1 MNSFTNYL
9 PIGLLVLAAACG
21 GGDSSI
27 EAKQK
32 SLASLKKQA
41 LDLNAQIVALE
52 KEVEKAGGASAAKAI
67 LVGIDTIQTET
78 FTHYIELQGKVE
90 SESVSYI
97 TPRAGGGQV
106 KAIYIKRGDR
116 VKRGQLILQ
125 LDNTLIKQSAAAATQ
140 NIETLK
146 SQAAL
151 AKSVYEKQKN
161 LWEQNIGSEIQ
172 LMTAK
177 TNADAMSSQLK
188 AAMEQLGMVK
198 DQLAFTSIYSDVDGV
213 AEEVNVK
220 VVNTTKLK
228 LTAEVPENYAGKVKV
243 GTELTL
249 TFPDIQKTINNKVNV
264 LGNVIDPLN
273 RSFYIES
280 KLPVDNSFRPNLLA
294 QVKIKDYE
302 KKDAISIPVNLL
314 QNDEKGKFVYV
325 AVMEAGKM
333 FARKKMISTGEFY
346 GNNIE
351 KWSCHNVP
359 QHSRDKFFEGKDN
372 RPNTVFK
379 NIKSLNE
386 TVYADGEIYY
396 SNWPHIISQEGN
408 QKCFLDTKWANPF
421 EQTWMSH
428 MYSLTKENIL
438 NPAILLASPI
448 THNRIYHYDACE
460 RKEN

>member
-1 MNSFTNYL
+1 MKSFTTFFTL
-9 PIGLLVLAAACG
+9 SLLILVTACG
-21 GGDSSI
+21 GGDNTI

-41 LDLNAQIVALE
+41 LELNAKIVALE

-67 LVGIDTIQTET
+67 LVGIDTIQSET

-106 KAIYIKRGDR
+106 RAIYIKRGDR
-116 VKRGQLILQ
+116 VKKGQLILQ

-177 TNADAMSSQLK
+177 TNADAMASQLK

-220 VVNTTKLK
+220 VGELFMGPGQIKIVNTTKLK
-228 LTAEVPENYAGKVKV
+228 LTAQVPENYAGKVKV

-280 KLPVDNSFRPNLLA
+280 KLPVDNNFRPNLLA

-314 QNDEKGKFVYV
+314 QTDEKGKFVYV
-325 AVMEAGKM
+325 AVTEAGKM
-333 FARKKMISTGEFY
+333 FARKKMVSTGEFY

-351 KWSCHNVP
+351 VLSGLAAGDILV
-359 QHSRDKFFEGKDN
+359 SEGYQSIYDGQLI
-372 RPNTVFK
+372 TTS
-379 NIKSLNE
+379 IK
-386 TVYADGEIYY
+386 
-396 SNWPHIISQEGN
+396 
-408 QKCFLDTKWANPF
+408 
-421 EQTWMSH
+421 
-428 MYSLTKENIL
+428 
-438 NPAILLASPI
+438 
-448 THNRIYHYDACE
+448 
-460 RKEN
+460 

>member
-1 MNSFTNYL
+1 
-9 PIGLLVLAAACG
+9 
-21 GGDSSI
+21 
-27 EAKQK
+27 
-32 SLASLKKQA
+32 
-41 LDLNAQIVALE
+41 LNAQIVALE

-125 LDNTLIKQSAAAATQ
+125 LDNTLVKQSAAAATQ

-151 AKSVYEKQKN
+151 AKSVYEKQKS

-177 TNADAMSSQLK
+177 TNADAMASQLK
-188 AAMEQLGMVK
+188 AAMEQLGIVK

-220 VVNTTKLK
+220 VGELFMGPGQVKIVNTTKLK

-280 KLPVDNSFRPNLLA
+280 KLPVDNNFRPNLLA

-325 AVMEAGKM
+325 AVIEAGKM
-333 FARKKMISTGEFY
+333 IARKKMVATGEFY

-351 KWSCHNVP
+351 VLSGLAAGDILV
-359 QHSRDKFFEGKDN
+359 SEGYQSIYDGQLI
-372 RPNTVFK
+372 TTS
-379 NIKSLNE
+379 IK
-386 TVYADGEIYY
+386 
-396 SNWPHIISQEGN
+396 
-408 QKCFLDTKWANPF
+408 
-421 EQTWMSH
+421 
-428 MYSLTKENIL
+428 
-438 NPAILLASPI
+438 
-448 THNRIYHYDACE
+448 
-460 RKEN
+460 

>member
-1 MNSFTNYL
+1 MKSFTTYL
-9 PIGLLVLAAACG
+9 SIGLLVLAAACG
-21 GGDSSI
+21 GGDNTI

-32 SLASLKKQA
+32 TLAGLKKQA
-41 LDLNAQIVALE
+41 LELNAQIVALE

-67 LVGIDTIQTET
+67 LVAIDTIQTET

-106 KAIYIKRGDR
+106 RAIYVKRGDR

-151 AKSVYEKQKN
+151 AKSVYEKQKS

-177 TNADAMSSQLK
+177 TNADALASQLR
-188 AAMEQLGMVK
+188 AANEQLGMVK
-198 DQLAFTSIYSDVDGV
+198 DQLAFTSIYSDVEGV

-220 VVNTTKLK
+220 VGELFMGPGQIKIVNTAKLK
-228 LTAEVPENYAGKVKV
+228 LTAQVPENYAGKVKV

-280 KLPVDNSFRPNLLA
+280 KLPVDNNFRPNLLA

-325 AVMEAGKM
+325 AVMEGGKM
-333 FARKKMISTGEFY
+333 FARKKMVATGEFY

-351 KWSCHNVP
+351 VLSGLAAGDIMI
-359 QHSRDKFFEGKDN
+359 SEGYQSIYDGQLI
-372 RPNTVFK
+372 TTS
-379 NIKSLNE
+379 IK
-386 TVYADGEIYY
+386 
-396 SNWPHIISQEGN
+396 
-408 QKCFLDTKWANPF
+408 
-421 EQTWMSH
+421 
-428 MYSLTKENIL
+428 
-438 NPAILLASPI
+438 
-448 THNRIYHYDACE
+448 
-460 RKEN
+460 

>member
-1 MNSFTNYL
+1 MKSFATL
-9 PIGLLVLAAACG
+9 FTLSLLVLVTACG
-21 GGDSSI
+21 GGDNTV

-67 LVGIDTIQTET
+67 LVATDTIQTET

-106 KAIYIKRGDR
+106 RAIYIKRGDR

-151 AKSVYEKQKN
+151 AKAVYEKQKN

-177 TNADAMSSQLK
+177 TNADALASQLR
-188 AAMEQLGMVK
+188 AANEQLGMVK

-220 VVNTTKLK
+220 VGDLFMGPGQIKIVNTAKLK
-228 LTAEVPENYAGKVKV
+228 LTAQVPENYAGKVKV

-264 LGNVIDPLN
+264 LGNIIDPLS

-280 KLPVDNSFRPNLLA
+280 KLPIDNNFRPNLLA

-314 QNDEKGKFVYV
+314 QTDEKGKFVYV

-333 FARKKMISTGEFY
+333 FARKKMVSTGEFY

-351 KWSCHNVP
+351 VLSGLAAGDILV
-359 QHSRDKFFEGKDN
+359 SEGYQSIYEGQLIS
-372 RPNTVFK
+372 TS
-379 NIKSLNE
+379 IK
-386 TVYADGEIYY
+386 
-396 SNWPHIISQEGN
+396 
-408 QKCFLDTKWANPF
+408 
-421 EQTWMSH
+421 
-428 MYSLTKENIL
+428 
-438 NPAILLASPI
+438 
-448 THNRIYHYDACE
+448 
-460 RKEN
+460 